1 MFATYETIN
10 ALLTTG
16 VFTHESYEIVKNE
29 DTLDLLDTEFISLSA
44 LDYLTQHVVGPEH
57 NLLVTVAMYQHIPVD
72 DRIRLMT
79 RLLEKGTDV
88 NNQCSWLGNSVLA
101 EYIECVDSHGNEGA
115 MWVEVDGV
123 AWDPNQDF
131 PPNEEDEEEEEEEE
145 DDVDESR
152 RLLLLDARRIVTF
165 LLENGADPLLENK
178 QGVSPIAR
186 NTRPYYYI
194 TPAFVAFL
202 EEEMRKYE

>member
-1 MFATYETIN
+1 MFAKYETIN

-44 LDYLTQHVVGPEH
+44 LDYLIQHVVGPEH
-57 NLLVTVAMYQHIPVD
+57 NVLTTVASYSYIPVD

-88 NNQCSWLGNSVLA
+88 NNQCYWSGNSVLA
-101 EYIECVDSHGNEGA
+101 EFIE
-115 MWVEVDGV
+115 WVENQDNDGV

-131 PPNEEDEEEEEEEE
+131 PPNEDEEEEEEE

-152 RLLLLDARRIVTF
+152 RLLLLDARRIITF

-178 QGVSPIAR
+178 RGVSPMAR
-186 NTRPYYYI
+186 NTRHYYYI
-194 TPAFVAFL
+194 TSDFVAFL

>member
-1 MFATYETIN
+1 MFAKYETIN

-44 LDYLTQHVVGPEH
+44 LDYLIQHVVGPEH
-57 NLLVTVAMYQHIPVD
+57 NVLTTVAMYQHIPVD

-101 EYIECVDSHGNEGA
+101 EYIEWVDSQGNEGV
-115 MWVEVDGV
+115 MWAEVDGV
-123 AWDPNQDF
+123 VWNLNQDF
-131 PPNEEDEEEEEEEE
+131 PPNEADEEEEEE
-145 DDVDESR
+145 DADNAR
-152 RLLLLDARRIVTF
+152 RLLLLDARRIITF
-165 LLENGADPLLENK
+165 LLENGADPLLENNH
-178 QGVSPIAR
+178 GVSPIAR
-186 NTRPYYYI
+186 NTTPYYYI
-194 TPAFVAFL
+194 TSAFVAFL

>member
-57 NLLVTVAMYQHIPVD
+57 NVLATVASYGYIPVD

-79 RLLEKGTDV
+79 RLLEKGMDV
-88 NNQCSWLGNSVLA
+88 NNQCDWSGNSVLA
-101 EYIECVDSHGNEGA
+101 EYIE
-115 MWVEVDGV
+115 WVENQDNDGV

>member
-57 NLLVTVAMYQHIPVD
+57 NVLATVASYGYIPVD

-79 RLLEKGTDV
+79 RLLEKGMDV
-88 NNQCSWLGNSVLA
+88 NNQCYWSGNSVLA
-101 EYIECVDSHGNEGA
+101 EYIDWVDTHGY
-115 MWVEVDGV
+115 
-123 AWDPNQDF
+123 F
-131 PPNEEDEEEEEEEE
+131 PPNEEEEEEE
-145 DDVDESR
+145 DAEEDVEHRR
-152 RLLLLDARRIVTF
+152 RLLLLDARRIITF

-178 QGVSPIAR
+178 RCISPMAR
-186 NTRPYYYI
+186 NATAYYYI